1 MSDAKLPLQS
11 SPVIAS
17 QISELEMQTADLME
31 MAALLGPRDISA
43 LVAIVKR
50 AADISETQGEEMAI
64 AVLDQIDGILKG
76 RNLDA

>member
-1 MSDAKLPLQS
+1 MSSAKLPLQS
-11 SPVIAS
+11 GPAAAP
-17 QISELEMQTADLME
+17 QISELEMQAADLME